1 MDSATRR
8 LGVLDLPNE
17 LLVMIFKELK
27 YSCWDPDETKTR
39 SYTGRAI
46 GNARLTCQRFCSTS
60 SHLLLDSVSVE
71 MNFRSLKRFFD
82 ISQHPLIAIGVRVV
96 RVLLHYYSHSIAE
109 DLAAY
114 GRYNAA
120 KIGRP
125 INYLEY
131 MMTGENGRRIR
142 ITERMHEEYRQ
153 GKKMMESWRRLGQD
167 EEEGPFR
174 RMGLS
179 GYDTYCSR
187 YQEQESLR
195 ENQIFS
201 QCVAAVMARMPAVR
215 ELDFYDSPGYHSNPR
230 TRDVLNHDQMMEML
244 ISPSSWADA
253 DEDGLAA
260 PFCEI
265 VFDLPLA
272 LRNVGVQLTSLRI
285 GVSLLRAWMH
295 GPSTEEATGLTA
307 AMQNLKKFEYVS
319 ENGRTRHGEG
329 SWERRHLK
337 YLPIS
342 RYTRAILDTSSIEEI
357 HLNYVPK
364 PLVCLLEFMI
374 PHRDRSNLKKV
385 HLAGG
390 YIHPG
395 CLQRFLNS
403 CDRAVLKHL
412 DLWYMKLLSG
422 TWAETLAILRGS
434 CSGHVSI
441 HWPMGAECDELESDG
456 DRFDW
461 IFKVDEDSDNLSRA
475 ARYVLGLI
483 ASNPILEV
491 V

>member
-96 RVLLHYYSHSIAE
+96 RVLLHYYSYSIAE
-109 DLAAY
+109 DLTAY
-114 GRYNAA
+114 GIYNAD
-120 KIGRP
+120 KIWCP
-125 INYLEY
+125 IDNLEQ

-153 GKKMMESWRRLGQD
+153 GKKMMDSWRRLGQD
-167 EEEGPFR
+167 DEEGPFR
-174 RMGLS
+174 RKGLS
-179 GYDTYCSR
+179 GYDTYYSL
-187 YQEQESLR
+187 YQEQEYLR
-195 ENQIFS
+195 QHQIFS
-201 QCVAAVMARMPAVR
+201 QCVAAVMARMPAAR
-215 ELDFYDSPGYHSNPR
+215 ELDFCDSPGPNFDPP
-230 TRDVLNHDQMMEML
+230 TRDVLSHDHMMEML
-244 ISPSSWADA
+244 TSPSSWADA
-253 DEDGLAA
+253 DADGLA
-260 PFCEI
+260 PLYCE
-265 VFDLPLA
+265 VVLDLPLA
-272 LRNVGVQLTSLRI
+272 LRTVGVQLTSLRI
-285 GVSLLRAWMH
+285 GASLLRAWMVL
-295 GPSTEEATGLTA
+295 PSTEEATSLTT
-307 AMQNLKKFEYVS
+307 AMLNLKKFEYVS
-319 ENGRTRHGEG
+319 GDGITYHGEG
-329 SWERRHLK
+329 SWEKRHFK

-357 HLNYVPK
+357 HLDYIPK

-422 TWAETLAILRGS
+422 TWAETLDILRGS

-461 IFKVDEDSDNLSRA
+461 IFKVDEDSENLSRA
-475 ARYVLGLI
+475 TRYVLGLI
-483 ASNPILEV
+483 ASNPMLEV